1 VHEKITDY
9 YPDEGKR
16 RNDVNASTVAILS
29 KSEKIEE
36 ANSRT

>member
-16 RNDVNASTVAILS
+16 RNDVNVSTLAVLS
-29 KSEKIEE
+29 ESEEIEE
-36 ANSRT
+36 ADSRT